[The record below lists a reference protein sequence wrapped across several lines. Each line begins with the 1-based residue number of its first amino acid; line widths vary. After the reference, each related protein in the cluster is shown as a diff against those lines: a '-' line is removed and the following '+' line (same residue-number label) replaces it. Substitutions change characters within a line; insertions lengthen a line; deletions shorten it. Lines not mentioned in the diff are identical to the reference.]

1 MTNAT
6 RAAMDQHDLSG
17 PQLTV
22 PKQSLPGSLSR
33 QRNCGRMCMIDFSRL
48 AGDRR
53 FIEHDLVGI
62 PAAADTYHAHHDAL
76 DFVAALRSRLRRRE

>member
-1 MTNAT
+1 MY
-6 RAAMDQHDLSG
+6 
-17 PQLTV
+17 
-22 PKQSLPGSLSR
+22 
-33 QRNCGRMCMIDFSRL
+33 MIDFSRL